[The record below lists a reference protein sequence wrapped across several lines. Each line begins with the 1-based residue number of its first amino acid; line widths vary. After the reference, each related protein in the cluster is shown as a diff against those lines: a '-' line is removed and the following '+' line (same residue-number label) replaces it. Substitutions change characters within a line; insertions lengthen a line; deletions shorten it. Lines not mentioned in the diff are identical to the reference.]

1 MFAEIKNGAV
11 VTFPYDYDTLV
22 RNNPYTKFNQTDLL
36 SMYAGTE
43 SNINGGELVRLTE
56 IDSPVFNK
64 QTQKIVQ
71 DSVPTFVNGV
81 WALNLLIQD
90 LTQVEQ
96 DDKKTAQAKSVRTIR
111 NDMLKDSDWTQIT
124 DATADKT
131 AWAVY
136 RMTLRDITE
145 QAGFPWT
152 ITWPDAP

>member
-43 SNINGGELVRLTE
+43 SNINGGKLVCLTE

-64 QTQKIVQ
+64 QTQKIVR
-71 DSVPTFVNGV
+71 DSVPAFVNGV
-81 WALNLLIQD
+81 WALNLAIQD

-96 DDKKTAQAKSVRTIR
+96 DDKKTAQAKSVRTSR
-111 NDMLKDSDWTQIT
+111 NDKLKECDWTQVA
-124 DATADKT
+124 DSTADKT
-131 AWAVY
+131 AWATY
-136 RMTLRDITE
+136 RQALRDITA
-145 QAGFPWT
+145 QAGFPWA

>member
-96 DDKKTAQAKSVRTIR
+96 DDKKTAQAKLVRTNR
-111 NDMLKDSDWTQIT
+111 NDKLKECDWTQVA
-124 DATADKT
+124 DSTADKT
-131 AWAVY
+131 AWATY
-136 RMTLRDITE
+136 RQALRDITA